1 MTQNNPKIK
10 EKFNFLQ
17 HEELVNFR
25 YEELVNFRLIVGN
38 DNLYDSS

>member
-25 YEELVNFRLIVGN
+25 LIVGN